1 MFQRGQS
8 ENKISTL
15 NVTPLPG
22 QPHAVLKGDS
32 HSEGDSQNKVEG
44 VQEVEAF
51 PTYVIKFGH
60 YNDQLIS
67 LFIKF
72 QKCLY

>member
-1 MFQRGQS
+1 MFQCGQS
-8 ENKISTL
+8 GNKISTL
-15 NVTPLPG
+15 NVTPLPD

-32 HSEGDSQNKVEG
+32 HSEGDSRNKVEG
-44 VQEVEAF
+44 VQVAEAS

-67 LFIKF
+67 LFI
-72 QKCLY
+72 